1 MSKTISKWLSGFA
14 VAVAMSGALS
24 ASAHEA
30 PSHAGADH
38 AAPASIVLAQ
48 ADVPATTATPAA
60 APSAAAAAPVVAAP
74 VMAAPAAAEAA
85 PAAAPTPH
93 KGDTAWMFTAT
104 VLVIMMTIP
113 GLALFYGGL
122 VRSKN
127 MLSVLLQVFM
137 VFAVVIILWCI
148 YGYSLAFTEG
158 NAFIG
163 SFSRAFLTGIWDPS
177 KGAFAYAATFSKGV
191 VIPEFV
197 FVAFQGTFA
206 AITCSLIVGAF
217 AERIKFTAVLLFMVL
232 WFTFGYLPVAHMVWF
247 WTGPDAITNA
257 ATLATESAKA
267 GWLWQKGA
275 LDFAGGTVVHINA
288 AIAGLVGAIM
298 IGKRVGYGRESM
310 APHSLTMT
318 MIGASLLW
326 VGWFG
331 FNAGSALEAGDVA
344 ALAFINTLLA
354 TACAAVSWVVGEW
367 ITKGKP
373 SMLGGASG
381 AVSGLVAITPA
392 CGFVGPMGALVIGLL
407 AGIICLW
414 GVNGLKRMIGADD
427 SLDVFGVHG
436 VGGILG
442 ALLTG
447 VFAAPQLGG
456 QGLFDY
462 TTNKM
467 SADAYSIGS
476 QVWIQAQAVGTTIIW
491 SAVVSLIAYKLVDLV
506 VGLRV
511 PEEEEREGLDITS
524 HGESAYHA

>member
-1 MSKTISKWLSGFA
+1 MATAAGLICIAGFTD
-14 VAVAMSGALS
+14 VA
-24 ASAHEA
+24 
-30 PSHAGADH
+30 
-38 AAPASIVLAQ
+38 LAQ
-48 ADVPATTATPAA
+48 T
-60 APSAAAAAPVVAAP
+60 AAAAPALVP
-74 VMAAPAAAEAA
+74 N
-85 PAAAPTPH
+85 
-93 KGDTAWMFTAT
+93 KGDTAWMLICSAL
-104 VLVIMMTIP
+104 VLMMSIP

-122 VRSKN
+122 VRAKN
-127 MLSVLLQVFM
+127 MASILTQVFAI
-137 VFAVVIILWCI
+137 VALAGVVWTL
-148 YGYSLAFTEG
+148 YGYSLAFTDAG
-158 NAFIG
+158 GALTPYVGGFG
-163 SFSRAFLTGIWDPS
+163 KAFLSGVDANSTAP
-177 KGAFAYAATFSKGV
+177 TFSNGV
-191 VIPEFV
+191 VIPEFAYFV
-197 FVAFQGTFA
+197 FQMTFA
-206 AITCSLIVGAF
+206 MITPALIVGAF
-217 AERIKFTAVLLFMVL
+217 AERIKFSAVFLFVL
-232 WFTFGYLPVAHMVWF
+232 AWLTVIYFPIAHWVWF
-247 WTGPDAITNA
+247 IPAPDDVAAAAKALAAAADGAAKTAAQARLDEVTG
-257 ATLATESAKA
+257 SA
-267 GWLWQKGA
+267 GWLAGSGA

-288 AIAGLVGAIM
+288 GIAGLVGALM
-298 IGKRVGYGRESM
+298 IGQRVGYGKDLM
-310 APHSLTMT
+310 PPHSLTMT

-354 TACAAVSWVVGEW
+354 TACAAVSWVFGEW

-456 QGLFDY
+456 QGIFDY

-511 PEEEEREGLDITS
+511 PEDEEREGLDITS